1 MDRFGTL
8 AGTGRL
14 SQVIYEPAARRNRD
28 PEGPPR
34 FRGDDILASFDGA
47 AKNEN
52 VPEMFYML

>member
-8 AGTGRL
+8 AGTGPL
-14 SQVIYEPAARRNRD
+14 SQVKSYLATIRNRD